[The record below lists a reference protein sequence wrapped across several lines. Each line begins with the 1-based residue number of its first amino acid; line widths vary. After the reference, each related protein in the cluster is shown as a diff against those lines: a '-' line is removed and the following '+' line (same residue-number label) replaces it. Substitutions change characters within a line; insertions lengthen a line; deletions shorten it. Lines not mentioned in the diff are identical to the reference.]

1 MWVLVRNLSSS
12 IHPLEISFWAS
23 VFGLITFVP
32 TVFKFGT
39 KIFLTNR
46 TSLHFIRAIFNG
58 GALLAWF
65 CALTLVPLA
74 DAAALVL
81 IAPLLITIGAI
92 FLFNEKVGYRR
103 WMALGFGGL
112 GALIVLRP
120 GYQAFDL
127 GVILLLL
134 TVLFSAIQRL
144 ISKSLA
150 KTDNSTTCVIYLMLF
165 MVPVTFIPSIFV
177 WTQPTFSEFVIL
189 AFIGIL
195 LSTAHYAWMKA
206 LTLADI
212 SALEP
217 INFTRLVWG
226 ALLGFLF
233 FDEVPT
239 IWVWVGG
246 LMIVTSTS
254 YVARRE
260 AILRTDIFK
269 VPDTPTQGTRSL

>member
-12 IHPLEISFWAS
+12 IHPLEISFWGS
-23 VFGLITFVP
+23 VFGLLTFLP
-32 TVFKFGT
+32 TVFKFGP
-39 KIFLTNR
+39 KVFLTHR
-46 TSLHFIRAIFNG
+46 AGLHLVRAIFNG
-58 GALLAWF
+58 SAILAWF

-74 DAAALVL
+74 NAVALNL

-134 TVLFSAIQRL
+134 TVLCSAIQRL
-144 ISKSLA
+144 ISKSLV
-150 KTDNSTTCVIYLMLF
+150 KTDDSITSVIYLMLF
-165 MVPVTFIPSIFV
+165 MVPVTLIPSIFV
-177 WTQPTFSEFVIL
+177 WTQPTFSEFAIL

-195 LSTAHYAWMKA
+195 LSTAHFAWMKA

-233 FDEVPT
+233 FNEVPT

-254 YVARRE
+254 YIARRE

-269 VPDTPTQGTRSL
+269 VPDTPT

>member
-12 IHPLEISFWAS
+12 IHPLEISFWGS
-23 VFGLITFVP
+23 VFGLLTFLP
-32 TVFKFGT
+32 TVFKFGP
-39 KIFLTNR
+39 KVFLTNR
-46 TSLHFIRAIFNG
+46 AGLHLVRAIFNG
-58 GALLAWF
+58 SALLAWF
-65 CALTLVPLA
+65 SALTLVPLA
-74 DAAALVL
+74 NAVALNL

-92 FLFNEKVGYRR
+92 FIFNEKVGYRR

-112 GALIVLRP
+112 GALVVLRP

-127 GVILLLL
+127 GVTLLLL
-134 TVLFSAIQRL
+134 TVLCSAIQRL
-144 ISKSLA
+144 ISKSLV
-150 KTDNSTTCVIYLMLF
+150 KTDNSTTSVIYLMLF
-165 MVPVTFIPSIFV
+165 MVPVTLIPSLFV
-177 WTQPTFSEFVIL
+177 WTQPTFSEFAIL

-195 LSTAHYAWMKA
+195 LSTAHFAWMKA

-246 LMIVTSTS
+246 LIIVTSTS
-254 YVARRE
+254 YIARRE
-260 AILRTDIFK
+260 AILRTDLFK
-269 VPDTPTQGTRSL
+269 VPDTPT